1 MIGQRVTISVSA
13 DLGTGKTQSMG
24 KQEFRVKGVPN
35 PVAYIGSNIG
45 SGKVTKNQLMSN
57 PFLTAKMENFDF
69 SLAWRVTSYKVTVVQ
84 NGREVSS
91 RTNQGAQFSSQ
102 LQGAIRSARAG
113 TSFEFS
119 EIKASSIAG
128 AKNLE
133 TIVVRIR

>member
-1 MIGQRVTISVSA
+1 M
-13 DLGTGKTQSMG
+13 
-24 KQEFRVKGVPN
+24 E
-35 PVAYIGSNIG
+35 SNIIQG
-45 SGKVTKNQLMSN
+45 NCCSKC
-57 PFLTAKMENFDF
+57 
-69 SLAWRVTSYKVTVVQ
+69 
-84 NGREVSS
+84 REVSS